1 MTSATVVYRRAEPGD
16 LDFVVKS
23 WVSAYKT
30 AHSAGIL
37 RVTTAGEEPF
47 SVPCANCG
55 APVPHDFAAVMTH
68 TLHAVLARPG
78 VAVWVA
84 SNPRAAPPS
93 DLHGWLVVE
102 TGANLP
108 SYRPPNYEL
117 VVTTATEPMVHF
129 CFVKRAYRG
138 FGVATAL
145 LKAAGVDPWGPLL
158 YSCKTADVSALERAG
173 KLPRAKWSPLSVRF
187 TKATNQGKSP

>member
-1 MTSATVVYRRAEPGD
+1 VSAPIVYRLAEPPD

-23 WVSAYKT
+23 WVSAFKT

-37 RVTTAGEEPF
+37 RVTAPNEEPF
-47 SVPCANCG
+47 SVPCAKCG
-55 APVPHDFAAVMTH
+55 TPMPHDFAAVMTH
-68 TLHAVLARPG
+68 TLYAVLARPG

-84 SNPRAAPPS
+84 SNPRAAPPM
-93 DLHGWLVVE
+93 DLHGYLVTE

-138 FGVATAL
+138 FGLAAAL
-145 LKAAGVDPWGPLL
+145 FRAAGVDPAGPLL

-173 KLPRAKWSPLSVRF
+173 KLPRARWSPLSVRF
-187 TKATNQGKSP
+187 TKQGKSP

>member
-1 MTSATVVYRRAEPGD
+1 MSAPVVYRLAEPPD

-23 WVSAYKT
+23 WISAFKT
-30 AHSAGIL
+30 AHAAGIL
-37 RVTTAGEEPF
+37 RVTAPNEPPF
-47 SVPCANCG
+47 AAPCPSCG
-55 APVPHDFAAVMTH
+55 APVPHDFASVMTP
-68 TLHAVLARPG
+68 TLHGVLARRG

-84 SNPRAAPPS
+84 SNPRAAPPM
-93 DLHGWLVVE
+93 DLHGYLVVE

-108 SYRPPNYEL
+108 SYRPPDYEL
-117 VVTTATEPMVHF
+117 MVTTATEPMVHF

-138 FGVATAL
+138 FGIARAL
-145 LKAAGVDPWGPLL
+145 LAAAGVDPAGPLL

-187 TKATNQGKSP
+187 TKESKIP